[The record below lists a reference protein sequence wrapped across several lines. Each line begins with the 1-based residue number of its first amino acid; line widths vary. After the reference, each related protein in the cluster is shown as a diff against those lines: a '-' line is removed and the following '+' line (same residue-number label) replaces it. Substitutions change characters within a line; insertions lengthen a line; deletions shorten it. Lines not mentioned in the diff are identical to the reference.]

1 MKRLDWAVIERCV
14 RDAAERMGSDRFDF
28 DDSDIVLTYLWAC
41 YHDKPIRW
49 ACQRCNWPVYRRRA
63 IPSESTMSRRMRTP
77 RAFQL
82 LDAVRVTLEEGPEP
96 GIVRVIDG
104 KILPVAA
111 HSIDPDATFGGPRG
125 RRRGY
130 ELHSV
135 CTLDGRRIA
144 WSVHTLKVDERVAAV
159 DLIPQIQGA
168 AYILGDKKYHAN
180 SLCQLAAAHELQLV
194 AQRSRSGSKGLGHH
208 PICNARRRCLDM
220 VEFAV
225 TPFTA
230 NLYEKRRSIETMHA
244 NLVSCAGG
252 LNGLPP
258 WIRRIWRV
266 RNWVAAK
273 LVLDAA
279 RRHRLQQAR
288 AADSQIG

>member
-1 MKRLDWAVIERCV
+1 MKRSDWRGIERCV
-14 RDAAERMGSDRFDF
+14 RELAQHMASGRFDF
-28 DDSDIVLTYLWAC
+28 DDADIVLTYLWAC

-49 ACQRCNWPVYRRRA
+49 ACQRCNWPVYHRRP
-63 IPSESTMSRRMRTP
+63 IPSESTMSRRMRAA
-77 RAFQL
+77 RVSAL
-82 LDAVRVTLEEGPEP
+82 LDATRRELEEGPEP
-96 GIVRVIDG
+96 GFVRAIDG
-104 KILPVAA
+104 KILTVAA

-135 CTLDGRRIA
+135 CTLDGRRNA
-144 WSVHTLKVDERVAAV
+144 WSVHTLGVDERVAAI
-159 DLIPQIQGA
+159 DLIPRVTGA
-168 AYILGDKKYHAN
+168 AYILGDTNYHTDR
-180 SLCQLAAAHELQLV
+180 LCQLAEDHEMRLV
-194 AQRSRSGSKGLGHH
+194 APRKKPNTGLGHR
-208 PICNARRRCLDM
+208 PLSDARRRCLDM

-230 NLYEKRRSIETMHA
+230 ELYKTRRSIETMHA

-266 RNWVAAK
+266 RNWIAAK

-279 RRHRLQQAR
+279 RRDRLRRAR
-288 AADSQIG
+288 HAESQRA

>member
-1 MKRLDWAVIERCV
+1 MKRSDWRGIERCV
-14 RDAAERMGSDRFDF
+14 RELAQHMASGRFDF
-28 DDSDIVLTYLWAC
+28 DDADIVLTYLWAC

-49 ACQRCNWPVYRRRA
+49 ACQRFNWPVYHRRP
-63 IPSESTMSRRMRTP
+63 IPSESTMSRRMRAA
-77 RAFQL
+77 RVSAL
-82 LDAVRVTLEEGPEP
+82 LDATRRELEQGPEP
-96 GIVRVIDG
+96 GFVRAIDG
-104 KILPVAA
+104 KILTVAA

-135 CTLDGRRIA
+135 CTLDGRRNA
-144 WSVHTLKVDERVAAV
+144 WSVHTLGVDERVAAI
-159 DLIPQIQGA
+159 DLIPRVTGA
-168 AYILGDKKYHAN
+168 AYILGDTNYHSN
-180 SLCQLAAAHELQLV
+180 NLCQIAAAHEMQWV
-194 AQRSRSGSKGLGHH
+194 AQRRRRGNGGLGHH
-208 PICNARRRCLDM
+208 PISNARRRCLDM

-230 NLYEKRRSIETMHA
+230 ELYETRRSIETMHA

-266 RNWVAAK
+266 RNWIAAK

-279 RRHRLQQAR
+279 RRDRLRRAR
-288 AADSQIG
+288 HAESQRA